1 MPQFLT
7 HGSQAPRRCALT
19 VAAALPLCALAAP
32 AFGQANTP
40 MAALAVAFAAL
51 ALPLA
56 WRYPHRWVAV
66 AVAALA
72 YGGLI
77 EIVQPHVG
85 RGREF
90 ADLVADGVGA
100 FSGAWRAARLRLAW
114 RNRAAG

>member
-1 MPQFLT
+1 MTHTLT
-7 HGSQAPRRCALT
+7 AILALIIAALT
-19 VAAALPLCALAAP
+19 LTPAPTGPPGMPFADKLAH
-32 AFGQANTP
+32 
-40 MAALAVAFAAL
+40 LLAFAAL

-100 FSGAWRAARLRLAW
+100 FSGAWLAARLRLAW